1 MDQHT
6 TGKHGEYTMA
16 QYTVAGINFDH
27 FHMGDNLMTVRD
39 NPDTEIVAICDENT
53 EKSTLGLHDTAEEFD
68 VPEDRV
74 YRDHAAC
81 IEETDPDIVIMCP
94 SPADHVEWVE
104 KVAGYGVNVILE
116 KGTALTPGGY
126 DRMIEAMEAGGGTFL
141 TNWPLAWYRSHRTTK
156 RLIDEGAVGDV
167 LEVHYYDGN
176 EGSGR
181 FEEVEY
187 TDAGEMHF
195 SGGSQKEVAAAAQTW
210 WHQAENGGGSLV
222 DYLGYGT
229 NLATW
234 FRDGELP
241 VEVTTR
247 TEVPEWSEVDTQ
259 SVTVAGYEGKGLSR
273 FETRWGTFTDP
284 WVHQPQ
290 PKCGFVVVGTEGTI
304 SSYDYEETVRVQT
317 EDTPEGDE
325 VEVDELEA
333 PVENQV
339 QYLVHCLDNDRDVE
353 FSPLSPSH
361 CREANRILVA
371 ARESVERDGP
381 VPVE

>member
-1 MDQHT
+1 MT
-6 TGKHGEYTMA
+6 
-16 QYTVAGINFDH
+16 QYTVAGINFAH
-27 FHMGDNLMTVRD
+27 FHMGDILGIVAD
-39 NPDTEIVAICDENT
+39 NPDTELVAICDEDQ
-53 EKSTLGLHDTAEEFD
+53 ESSTLGLQDTADEFGLD
-68 VPEDRV
+68 DDRV
-74 YRDHAAC
+74 YTDHVAC
-81 IEETDPDIVIMCP
+81 LEEREPDIVVLCP

-104 KVAGYGVNVILE
+104 KVAPYGVNVILE
-116 KGTALTPGGY
+116 KGTALTPDGY

-156 RLIDEGAVGDV
+156 RLIDEGTVGEV
-167 LEVHYYDGN
+167 VEVHYYDGN
-176 EGSGR
+176 KGSGR
-181 FEEVEY
+181 FEKVEF

-195 SGGSQKEVAAAAQTW
+195 AGGDQKDVAAAAETW
-210 WHQAENGGGSLV
+210 WHQAEKGGGSLV
-222 DYLGYGT
+222 DYLGYGA

-259 SVTVAGYEGKGLSR
+259 SVTVARYEGKGLSK

-290 PKCGFVVVGTEGTI
+290 PKCGFVVTGTEGTI

-317 EDTPEGDE
+317 AEQPEGYE
-325 VEVDELEA
+325 VEVDELES
-333 PVENQV
+333 PIRNQV
-339 QYLVHCLDNDRDVE
+339 EYLVHCLDHDVDVE
-353 FSPLSPSH
+353 FEPLSPYH
-361 CREANRILVA
+361 CRESNRIVVA

-381 VPVE
+381 VSVE